1 MIETATVFICLL
13 CNAVFAAYEMAFV
26 SIPKPELKSLARAGN
41 KNAQMLLTLREHP
54 ERALAIIQIGITL
67 FGAIAAAVGG
77 IGATAT
83 IAPYFMKTFGI
94 RWIFAEIFSVLFVV
108 VPITYLNVVIG
119 ELVPKTIALR
129 HPKRIVIAGAE
140 LLFFAEKYLSPV
152 VGVLELSTKLILKT
166 FFKKSITPEVSH
178 VTTIEIDA
186 FSPLHQRFLLNLA
199 AIEKKKIRDIMVPW
213 SKVISITNSTNMHD
227 VIQTLMSS
235 GLTRLPVTKH
245 QHVVGVLHSK
255 EFLTLKESG
264 EKDWHNL
271 IRPIQLVRPTDSA
284 FGVMRLFQEK
294 RTHMAIVLSPSHEKL
309 GIVTLDD
316 ILEQIFGTIFDE
328 DDDGKIRR
336 LFMSKVRSRIF
347 NLSNSANIEKST
359 GEFEIDI

>member
-1 MIETATVFICLL
+1 MFEIITVAICLL
-13 CNAVFAAYEMAFV
+13 CNALFAAYEMAFV
-26 SIPKPELKSLARAGN
+26 SIPKPELKALARTGK
-41 KNAQMLLTLREHP
+41 KNAQMLLALREHP
-54 ERALAIIQIGITL
+54 ERALSIIQIGITL

-77 IGATAT
+77 IGATNNLT
-83 IAPYFMKTFGI
+83 PYFQEHWGI
-94 RWIFAEIFSVLFVV
+94 RWIFAQILAIIIIVI
-108 VPITYLNVVIG
+108 PITFLNVVIG

-140 LLFFAEKYLSPV
+140 ILFFAEKYLSPV
-152 VGVLELSTKLILKT
+152 VRVLELSTKLILKT
-166 FFKKSITPEVSH
+166 FFKRSIIPEVAH
-178 VTTIEIDA
+178 ATTIEIDA

-213 SKVISITNSTNMHD
+213 TKVISITNSTGMHD

-235 GLTRLPVTKH
+235 GHTRLPVTKH
-245 QHVVGVLHSK
+245 QHVIGVLHSK

-264 EKDWHNL
+264 EKNWHNL

-294 RTHMAIVLSPSHEKL
+294 RTHMAVVLSPSHEKL

-328 DDDGKIRR
+328 DDDGKIRK

-347 NLSNSANIEKST
+347 NLSNNSTIEQST